1 MIPIEYDGNSTS
13 LRRTSDLQSGHNI
26 YIDVYLFFGTLIYV
40 LEWINQIMSIRSVIE
55 NLVIDS

>member
-13 LRRTSDLQSGHNI
+13 LMRTSDLQSGHNI